1 MSIHS
6 GSSNGGDE
14 NWVVPEV
21 PHWFRLRVYGSG
33 GSEEEVVEEAEE
45 KNEGPAT
52 EESTY
57 IEPLGICERDDVGVN
72 CG

>member
-1 MSIHS
+1 M
-6 GSSNGGDE
+6 
-14 NWVVPEV
+14 
-21 PHWFRLRVYGSG
+21 YGSG

-57 IEPLGICERDDVGVN
+57 IEPLGICERDDVRVN